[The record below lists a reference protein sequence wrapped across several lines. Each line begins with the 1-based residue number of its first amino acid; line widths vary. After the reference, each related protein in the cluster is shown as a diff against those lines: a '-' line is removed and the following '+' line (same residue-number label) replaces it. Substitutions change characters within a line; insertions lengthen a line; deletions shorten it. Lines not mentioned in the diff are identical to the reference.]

1 VQRAGVVYVLG
12 AVNHA
17 GGYVLSEARENMTVL
32 KAIALAGYLSAFA
45 KPKKTLLLRPN
56 SSAPSGREEIPVDLL
71 AMLKGHA
78 PDKAL
83 QSNDILFVPDS
94 TALRALHRS
103 ADLAATTVSYAAIY
117 AIP

>member
-1 VQRAGVVYVLG
+1 
-12 AVNHA
+12 
-17 GGYVLSEARENMTVL
+17 
-32 KAIALAGYLSAFA
+32 
-45 KPKKTLLLRPN
+45 
-56 SSAPSGREEIPVDLL
+56 
-71 AMLKGHA
+71 MLKGHA